1 MRSVRRECV
10 HGDGGRGLLG
20 DVHARALDFGRQKRL
35 GALDR
40 VLHVDHCKVGVRSA
54 RERQGAGVA
63 AETVAGRGVVGKPLD
78 HVQLVLDGRRHGLDD
93 GLRVRPGV
101 ACGNV
106 YLRWGDFGELLHRE
120 VRKGD
125 DPRDC
130 HHDCDDG
137 GKSRPLDKHAGE
149 RTEMSVGR
157 AHFASL
163 HVTAAPSETLCVPP
177 TITVSPALRPDFTN
191 TRSGRRALSST
202 ARRSALPS
210 STT

>member
-1 MRSVRRECV
+1 MRAVRRERV

-54 RERQGAGVA
+54 RERQGAGVS

-93 GLRVRPGV
+93 GLRVGPRV
-101 ACGNV
+101 ARGDID
-106 YLRWGDFGELLHRE
+106 LRRGDFGKLLHCEMRQ
-120 VRKGD
+120 RD
-125 DPRDC
+125 NPRDR
-130 HHDCDDG
+130 HHDSNDG
-137 GKSRPLDKHAGE
+137 GEARPFDKHARE
-149 RTEMSVGR
+149 RAEMSVDR

-191 TRSGRRALSST
+191 TRSERRALSST
-202 ARRSALPS
+202 ARRLALPS